1 MTFVTIIILCQT
13 LHLKSNFPKTR
24 VMKKNKI
31 LNRFYLLVITLCC
44 FTSCLKWAARAD
56 KKLPDETA
64 LHKTY
69 HYSGKVIIIGAGA
82 SGLAAAKV
90 LEKNNVDYK
99 VLEATNRYG
108 GRLKKDT
115 ILADFPIDI
124 GAEWLHSAPI
134 TLNKLKGK
142 YGDEIDEELIP
153 YHLDCTAIWNGT
165 EYKVNSSW
173 QNDFRYN
180 FLPESKFKNTT
191 WYDFVNENIAKTVLQ
206 NIHYNSP
213 VVSID
218 YSNNKVSVITTD
230 GTTYEADRILVTVPI
245 GVLKSEKISFIP
257 EIKQERKDAIDEITF
272 HPGFKVVIK
281 FSDKFYPDAIECE
294 VDNGE
299 KGYYDIAFGK
309 ETQDN
314 ILGFLCTGD
323 ETQKYYNLNSND
335 EIMDSLLSE
344 LDQIFDGKAS
354 SSYSGEYVLENW
366 GQYEFSLG
374 TWTQAFQ
381 EKKSNLKILNQSLD
395 QKVYFA
401 GEINDPYRQMGV
413 PGAILSGYYSIDK
426 LLTDQ

>member
-366 GQYEFSLG
+366 GQYEFALG

>member
-1 MTFVTIIILCQT
+1 
-13 LHLKSNFPKTR
+13 
-24 VMKKNKI
+24 MKKNKI

-272 HPGFKVVIK
+272 HPGFKVVMK

-366 GQYEFSLG
+366 GQYEFALG

>member
-1 MTFVTIIILCQT
+1 
-13 LHLKSNFPKTR
+13 
-24 VMKKNKI
+24 MKKNKI

-299 KGYYDIAFGK
+299 KGYYNIAFGK

-366 GQYEFSLG
+366 GQYEFALG